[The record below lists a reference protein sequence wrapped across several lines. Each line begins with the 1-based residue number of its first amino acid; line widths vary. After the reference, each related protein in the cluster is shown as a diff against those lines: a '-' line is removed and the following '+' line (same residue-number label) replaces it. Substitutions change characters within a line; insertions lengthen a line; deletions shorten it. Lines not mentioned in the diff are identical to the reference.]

1 MFCLL
6 AFHCEAQTK
15 VRTATV
21 DFQLRVNL
29 IIVKVTVNG
38 VSKNL
43 VLDTGASSTVIDNET
58 ADQLGLKRIGEAD
71 AIVGG
76 GKIRVL
82 MLQVD
87 TIRIDSLVLHDFICG
102 AADIGSIKLLLGE
115 DISGVLGFDFLSK
128 FKITIDYQGRRILFN
143 LYEEI
148 PGDTTG
154 IVGDTCWIPKFGNI
168 VKPGPSWEFSTGTP
182 HRQIKLILYNTLM
195 TGTAQIQDH
204 ELALGGIPLESI
216 MPQIEQQLR
225 SQISEFE
232 KISGTTSQLKG
243 KEVYVL
249 EYKGWQEGT
258 NLRFK
263 HIFVKVKDNLFC
275 IQCCAPISV
284 FALLRQDFD
293 RIIDII
299 QFAK

>member
-1 MFCLL
+1 
-6 AFHCEAQTK
+6 
-15 VRTATV
+15 
-21 DFQLRVNL
+21 
-29 IIVKVTVNG
+29 
-38 VSKNL
+38 
-43 VLDTGASSTVIDNET
+43 
-58 ADQLGLKRIGEAD
+58 
-71 AIVGG
+71 
-76 GKIRVL
+76 
-82 MLQVD
+82 
-87 TIRIDSLVLHDFICG
+87 
-102 AADIGSIKLLLGE
+102 
-115 DISGVLGFDFLSK
+115 
-128 FKITIDYQGRRILFN
+128 
-143 LYEEI
+143 
-148 PGDTTG
+148 
-154 IVGDTCWIPKFGNI
+154 
-168 VKPGPSWEFSTGTP
+168 
-182 HRQIKLILYNTLM
+182 M

-204 ELALGGIPLESI
+204 ELALGGIPSLESV

-263 HIFVKVKDNLFC
+263 HIFVKVKGNLFC
-275 IQCCAPISV
+275 IQCYAPISV